1 MFFNTRSQ
9 LISTKSRSGLLLSPQ
24 HSPHQRHRS
33 HHHHTRT
40 KTTAKARSNDMFG
53 GPVRLG
59 IQLTMFVGPVRLGIQ
74 LTGLVDPNYWRGTL
88 QLCPVLDW
96 YFAFTWLLSYVVQAP

>member
-33 HHHHTRT
+33 NQHHTRT
-40 KTTAKARSNDMFG
+40 KTTSKARSNDMFG
-53 GPVRLG
+53 
-59 IQLTMFVGPVRLGIQ
+59 GPVRLGIQ

-96 YFAFTWLLSYVVQAP
+96 YFSNFTWLLSYVVQAP